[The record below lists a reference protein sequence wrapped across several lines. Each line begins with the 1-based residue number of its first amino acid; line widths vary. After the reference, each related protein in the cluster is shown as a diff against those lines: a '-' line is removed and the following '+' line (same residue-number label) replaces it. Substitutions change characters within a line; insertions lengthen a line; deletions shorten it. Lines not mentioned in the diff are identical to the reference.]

1 MTAWLIFVAW
11 VMSLGDGASM
21 TVTVLCF
28 CAWINEIY

>member
-11 VMSLGDGASM
+11 VCSLGDGASM